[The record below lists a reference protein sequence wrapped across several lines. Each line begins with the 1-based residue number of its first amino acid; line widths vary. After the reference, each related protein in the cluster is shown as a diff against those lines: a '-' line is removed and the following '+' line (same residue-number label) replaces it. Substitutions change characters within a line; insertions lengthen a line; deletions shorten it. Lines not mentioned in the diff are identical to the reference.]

1 MKRKEKMYTGKLPL
15 PGGAGIATEQAKHLD
30 RMCDFRHAC
39 PAETEKRASPLRE
52 MFAEIGGRDRGY
64 DFENR
69 KINRD
74 TLAREN
80 EAL

>member
-1 MKRKEKMYTGKLPL
+1 MKRKEKMHTGKLHL
-15 PGGAGIATEQAKHLD
+15 AGGAGITTEQAKHLD
-30 RMCDFRHAC
+30 RLYDFHHIC
-39 PAETEKRASPLRE
+39 PAGTEKRVAPLRE
-52 MFAEIGGRDRGY
+52 MFAEIGRHNRGY